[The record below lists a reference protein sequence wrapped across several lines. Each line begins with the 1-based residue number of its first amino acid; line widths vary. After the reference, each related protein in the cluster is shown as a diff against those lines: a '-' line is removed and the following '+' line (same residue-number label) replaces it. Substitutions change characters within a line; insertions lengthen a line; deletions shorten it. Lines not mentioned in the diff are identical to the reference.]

1 MLPAEG
7 VVQQV
12 SATGEVSPLGSD
24 FEQSKI
30 TVPTGCSMTREM
42 LVTVST
48 GLTPVQLGFGHPAAV
63 PDTVVGDVSTARLP

>member
-1 MLPAEG
+1 MG

-12 SATGEVSPLGSD
+12 SATDPVSPAGSD
-24 FEQSKI
+24 AAQLKTS
-30 TVPTGCSMTREM
+30 VPGGCSMTREI